1 MAQEKMKVLE
11 LLEAGKINADEATT
25 LLESLGR
32 PHLMSKDTRENVE
45 EKLHHFAGEVNKF
58 AKEVGCKVQT
68 MYKDVE
74 PKIKK
79 ASQQAL
85 EKAAAAL
92 DNLAHTINESLEK
105 NVGKCECGEDCTCDD
120 APKPN

>member
-11 LLEAGKINADEATT
+11 LLEAGKISAQEATT

-32 PHLMSKDTRENVE
+32 PTLMSKDTRDNVE

-58 AKEVGCKVQT
+58 AKEVGGKAKT
-68 MYKDVE
+68 LYKDVE

-79 ASQQAL
+79 ASQHAL

-105 NVGKCECGEDCTCDD
+105 NAEKCECDDNCDC
-120 APKPN
+120 ASREN